1 MKVLNLVLED
11 LTLERQKKEFQ
22 LELTIN
28 DEKLSVEE
36 KIKKVK
42 KQLTSIN
49 ETNNNILLWSSYM
62 EGVNKKS
69 D

>member
-69 D
+69 E

>member
-49 ETNNNILLWSSYM
+49 ETNGNILLWSSYM
-62 EGVNKKS
+62 EGLNKKS
-69 D
+69 E

>member
-1 MKVLNLVLED
+1 MKVLNLVLDD

-22 LELTIN
+22 LELTLN

-62 EGVNKKS
+62 EGLNKKS